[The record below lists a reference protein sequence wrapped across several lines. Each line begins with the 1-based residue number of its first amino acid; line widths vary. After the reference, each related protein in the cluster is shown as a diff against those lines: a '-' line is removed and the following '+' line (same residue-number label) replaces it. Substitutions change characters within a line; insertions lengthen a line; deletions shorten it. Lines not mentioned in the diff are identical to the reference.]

1 MRSPPLRPSLHLF
14 FLLSLLALVW
24 SPASF
29 PGATAVDVQEVA
41 GLEGDAVGGGPSS
54 SSSSLTL
61 VYFGMPFKI
70 DDLDFSEAAGLTI
83 ADVKKRIEAE
93 YAIPA
98 TEQSLFLGTSLLDDT
113 ATLSAANITPGS
125 TLEVRHEIALKE
137 GVELPAEKHDFSFEE
152 LKEYFNID
160 LASFRA
166 KWEAT
171 QEEMKQEVL
180 ESVEEGRQILQHVGA
195 SLRKLGHFFQKM
207 ARKCLGLLQ
216 AVGRLF
222 TGGKKGG
229 KEEL

>member
-98 TEQSLFLGTSLLDDT
+98 TEQVCCPSLL
-113 ATLSAANITPGS
+113 AIFSPARRPGS
-125 TLEVRHEIALKE
+125 PPSFHSWLALLSLVVDPFVAYTLKPR
-137 GVELPAEKHDFSFEE
+137 
-152 LKEYFNID
+152 
-160 LASFRA
+160 
-166 KWEAT
+166 T
-171 QEEMKQEVL
+171 
-180 ESVEEGRQILQHVGA
+180 
-195 SLRKLGHFFQKM
+195 
-207 ARKCLGLLQ
+207 
-216 AVGRLF
+216 
-222 TGGKKGG
+222 
-229 KEEL
+229 